1 MCAPQN
7 SACRLS
13 SMQQY
18 TALCSI
24 WSNRYHIT
32 LCIYVCA
39 LLCPSSWIEN
49 TNIYF
54 NRVIPLHNNITYF
67 DVYTLPMPLY
77 SIVLFCALCFCSSIA
92 VYYIQMDMFPSLL
105 IISKLMFVIF
115 YLSHPNRWNLQKK
128 PDWSKGK
135 PGDAKVKEEAEG
147 VEAWTSNIPQLPLP
161 THIKLYI
168 LP

>member
-92 VYYIQMDMFPSLL
+92 DILYTNGYVSIVTYYIQTNVRHF
-105 IISKLMFVIF
+105 
-115 YLSHPNRWNLQKK
+115 LSFSSEPMKFT
-128 PDWSKGK
+128 
-135 PGDAKVKEEAEG
+135 EETRLVQG
-147 VEAWTSNIPQLPLP
+147 QTRRR
-161 THIKLYI
+161 
-168 LP
+168 